1 MARILGLDIG
11 ARSVK
16 ALLLESTFRGFTVRS
31 FTEARLDEETGLKG
45 ALASLQANKHLAA
58 DQVVVAVPG
67 CGVATQVLT
76 LPFADARRIE
86 ATIGFEVEGQLPYDL
101 SEVVFDYQP
110 LSSKDGKTEV
120 LVGTVRKEVL
130 TELLETLRE
139 AGVDPRV
146 VTTPAIVYQNVFA
159 AGHGAASSPGSAS
172 APGASGAAEGVEA
185 IIDLGHERTSVCI
198 GHAGG
203 GLEYARTFGGGG
215 RELTRAVANEF
226 KVSLT
231 DAEVWKETEGDV
243 TLGPDTAPEMER
255 AAAAL
260 LRGLAPIIREIRSTL
275 RAHQARFRKPLT
287 GCWLTGGT
295 SRLKGLAALLS
306 RELKIEVRELDALPG
321 NGGSPVPAE
330 SRATA
335 GQAFALA
342 MRGHGMARAGRFN
355 LRKGE
360 FAFKGDLD
368 YLRGKVSRLAAFA
381 AVLALLAGGF
391 AFSQLHVLGKREK
404 ALDDAMCEMTTRVL
418 GQCQRQYE
426 VALNM
431 LKGTGSAAA
440 SLPALSALDLFAEL
454 TNRAEKTKVKVNE
467 VEVQLE
473 RIRLRGETES
483 FDGVDQLVG
492 ALGEYPCFDEI
503 KRGRVQK
510 SRDGTKVEFDLDIHV
525 NCAKTAAPQEGA

>member
-16 ALLLESTFRGFTVRS
+16 ALLLESSFRGFTVRS

-76 LPFADARRIE
+76 LPFTDARRIE

-101 SEVVFDYQP
+101 SEVVYDFQP
-110 LSSKDGKTEV
+110 LGSKDGKTEV
-120 LVGTVRKEVL
+120 LVGTVRNEVL
-130 TELLETLRE
+130 AELLETLRE

-146 VTTPAIVYQNVFA
+146 VTAPAIVYQNVFA
-159 AGHGAASSPGSAS
+159 AGGSASSPGPAS
-172 APGASGAAEGVEA
+172 APGAGGPAEGAEA
-185 IIDLGHERTSVCI
+185 IIDLGHERSSICI
-198 GHAGG
+198 GRAGG
-203 GLEYARTFGGGG
+203 GLEYARTFVGGG
-215 RELTRAVANEF
+215 RDLTRAIANEF

-255 AAAAL
+255 AVAAL
-260 LRGLAPIIREIRSTL
+260 LRGLAPIIREIRATL
-275 RAHQARFRKPLT
+275 RAHQARFRTPLAR
-287 GCWLTGGT
+287 CWITGGT
-295 SRLKGLAALLS
+295 ARLKGLAALLS
-306 RELKIEVRELDALPG
+306 RELGVEVRELDAIPG

-342 MRGHGMARAGRFN
+342 MRGHGLARAGRFN

-381 AVLALLAGGF
+381 AVLALLAGGY

-404 ALDDAMCEMTTRVL
+404 VLDDALCEMTTRVL

-431 LKGTGSAAA
+431 LKGTGSPVA
-440 SLPALSALDLFAEL
+440 SLPTVSALDLFAEL

-467 VEVQLE
+467 VDVQLE

-483 FDGVDQLVG
+483 FEGVDQLVG
-492 ALGEYPCFDEI
+492 ALGEFKCFEEI

-510 SRDGTKVEFDLDIHV
+510 SRDGSKVEFDLDIHV
-525 NCAKTAAPQEGA
+525 DCAEKTALQEGA